1 MPLSLIIRTQGRV
14 AAPPNR
20 QRARHGAGGG
30 KYETPFAFR
39 DNPGNAKSQEK
50 SPSPAPSPL
59 LNCSSKAQELQL
71 PNQRWEKP
79 SSFLHPCRAP
89 PGTAAPARQEA
100 ARGGARV
107 PSHPPL
113 LKPSRASP
121 STSAVLLLLPLT
133 CCSHRHSHP
142 APGRQLH
149 WIFPVPPPP
158 SNPAEH
164 LHPHV
169 RPLLDT
175 ARAGGTATTPT
186 LGISSWLS
194 SWKLGIWDSGCSSSC
209 LIHPEICPNIT
220 DPGRKSSFTTVY
232 INSYDLLLK
241 SQPMERIP
249 WEFTNL

>member
-1 MPLSLIIRTQGRV
+1 M
-14 AAPPNR
+14 
-20 QRARHGAGGG
+20 
-30 KYETPFAFR
+30 TPSR
-39 DNPGNAKSQEK
+39 
-50 SPSPAPSPL
+50 APSPP

-71 PNQRWEKP
+71 PNQKWEKS
-79 SSFLHPCRAP
+79 SSFLHPCKAP

-121 STSAVLLLLPLT
+121 STSAVLLFLPLT

-158 SNPAEH
+158 SNPAEP
-164 LHPHV
+164 LHPRV
-169 RPLLDT
+169 LPLPDT
-175 ARAGGTATTPT
+175 ARAATTPT
-186 LGISSWLS
+186 LLP
-194 SWKLGIWDSGCSSSC
+194 SWKLGIWDSGCSSSY
-209 LIHPEICPNIT
+209 LIHPKICPNIR
-220 DPGRKSSFTTVY
+220 DPGRKSSFATIY
-232 INSYDLLLK
+232 INSYNLLLK
-241 SQPMERIP
+241 SEPVERIP